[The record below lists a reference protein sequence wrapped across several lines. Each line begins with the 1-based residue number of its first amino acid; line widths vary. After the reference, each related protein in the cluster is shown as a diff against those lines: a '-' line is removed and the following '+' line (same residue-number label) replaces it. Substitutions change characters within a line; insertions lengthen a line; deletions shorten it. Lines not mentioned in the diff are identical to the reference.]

1 MERERKAGGML
12 SPRWGVRRAILNDLG
27 PAATFIAAN
36 YNMSVDIKAFEREAT
51 RILRE
56 VQNELGWMYE
66 TKHTDGTTGRINYTV
81 WSDLFSCPQ
90 CAGEITFLEETLDQT
105 SQRVRE
111 TFACPHCGVQLTKN
125 QLERLYEIYFDKA
138 TNSTAR
144 RIRRKPVIIN
154 YSVGNAKY
162 QKIPDEEDIA
172 ILARIESLP
181 IMPDVP
187 TNKLPF
193 MHMTHQRARMES
205 FGITH
210 IHQFYLLR
218 ATQALGALWSKAE
231 LVEDN
236 RLRHMLQFWVE
247 QAVWTMALLNRFRP
261 TGYSQVN
268 QYMTGVYYIPS
279 QHSECSPWYVLAGK
293 LKRIV
298 QSFSRSFAEDA
309 KIQTT
314 TGTAANLGLP
324 DNSID
329 YVFTDPP
336 FGENIYYADL
346 NYLVESWHR
355 VWTNAEPEA
364 IIDHAKH
371 KGLPEYQRLMQRCF
385 EEYYRVLKPGRWM
398 TVIFH
403 NSRNSV
409 WNAIQEAMQAAGFV
423 IADVRTMDKQQGSY
437 RQVTSSAVKQD
448 LVISTYKPNGGLE
461 DRFQG
466 EAGYEEGVWDFVRTH
481 LRQLP
486 VFVSAK
492 AGQGEV
498 IAERLDYLL
507 FDRMVAFHVQRGV
520 AVPLSAPEF
529 YAGLRQRFP
538 QRDEMFFLE
547 EQVAEYERKR
557 LSVREIQQLTI
568 FVKDEA
574 TAIQWL
580 RQQLGNKP
588 QTQAELTPQFMRELG
603 AWDKHEKLPEMIELL
618 EQNFLH
624 YDGEGPIPAQIVGWM
639 RKSSELREPIEKE
652 IDAGMLR
659 EDGGL
664 ETREFRLLVHA
675 RDRWYVPDP
684 NKAIDLDKLRIRALL
699 REFATYTEGRGKLK
713 LFRTEAVR
721 AGFAALWHERDYMTI
736 TRVAERLPEL
746 VLQEDPDLLMYYDT
760 ASLRV
765 HP

>member
-1 MERERKAGGML
+1 ML
-12 SPRWGVRRAILNDLG
+12 L
-27 PAATFIAAN
+27 
-36 YNMSVDIKAFEREAT
+36 
-51 RILRE
+51 
-56 VQNELGWMYE
+56 
-66 TKHTDGTTGRINYTV
+66 
-81 WSDLFSCPQ
+81 
-90 CAGEITFLEETLDQT
+90 
-105 SQRVRE
+105 
-111 TFACPHCGVQLTKN
+111 
-125 QLERLYEIYFDKA
+125 
-138 TNSTAR
+138 
-144 RIRRKPVIIN
+144 
-154 YSVGNAKY
+154 
-162 QKIPDEEDIA
+162 
-172 ILARIESLP
+172 
-181 IMPDVP
+181 
-187 TNKLPF
+187 
-193 MHMTHQRARMES
+193 
-205 FGITH
+205 
-210 IHQFYLLR
+210 
-218 ATQALGALWSKAE
+218 
-231 LVEDN
+231 
-236 RLRHMLQFWVE
+236 FWVE
-247 QAVWTMALLNRFRP
+247 QMSWGMSVLNR
-261 TGYSQVN
+261 YSPSHFSQTN
-268 QYMTGVYYIPS
+268 RQLSGVYYVAA
-279 QHSECSPWYVLAGK
+279 QHSEVSPWYSLTGK
-293 LKRIV
+293 LDRLT
-298 QSFSRSFAEDA
+298 STFAQGFAVEGEA
-309 KIQTT
+309 MITT
-314 TGTAANLGLP
+314 DTASNLGLP

-329 YVFTDPP
+329 YIFTDPP

-364 IIDHAKH
+364 IIDHAKR

-423 IADVRTMDKQQGSY
+423 IADVRTLDKQQGSY

-448 LVISTYKPNGGLE
+448 LVITTYKPNGGLE
-461 DRFQG
+461 ERFQG

-507 FDRMVAFHVQRGV
+507 FDRMVAFHVQRGI

-618 EQNFLH
+618 EQNFLY

-639 RKSSELREPIEKE
+639 RKSSELRELIEQE
-652 IDAGMLR
+652 IAAGKLR

-664 ETREFRLLVHA
+664 ETREFRLLAQA
-675 RDRWYVPDP
+675 RDHWYVPDP
-684 NKAIDLDKLRIRALL
+684 NKAIDLEKLRTRTLL

-721 AGFAALWHERDYMTI
+721 AGFAALWRERDYMTI

-760 ASLRV
+760 ATLHMS
-765 HP
+765 P